1 MAIGPLFAECAVR
14 SLEAYGP
21 AAKIGRGAAQA
32 SLTITDG
39 IPGFREGIIAFR
51 GTERDPRDIAA
62 DLRASPV
69 VVGGVTV
76 HRGIYEAFESI
87 MPELAKL
94 PHGRYTAT
102 GHSLG
107 GALALLA
114 GVWLQ
119 DVRRVV
125 TFGAPRVLDVAG
137 ADAMAAEVG
146 LVGAQKCS
154 VYRVVRRGDP
164 VPWLPPLAAGA
175 WLGARYRHVG
185 ELLYIDRLGRIR
197 HSPTQ
202 LECAYDLAIGP
213 RVDPLAA
220 HSMRGYLEA
229 LRGPTA

>member
-1 MAIGPLFAECAVR
+1 MAIGPLFAECAAK

-21 AAKIGRGAAQA
+21 AATIGRGAAQA
-32 SLTITDG
+32 SVTMTGG

-51 GTERDPRDIAA
+51 GTDRDPRDIAA

-69 VVGGVTV
+69 GVGGVTV

-87 MPELAKL
+87 KQELVKL

-114 GVWLQ
+114 GVWLG

-125 TFGAPRVLDVAG
+125 TFGAPRVLDVAV
-137 ADAMAAEVG
+137 DTTSTSS
-146 LVGAQKCS
+146 CP

-164 VPWLPPLAAGA
+164 VPWLPPLTASA

-185 ELLYIDRLGRIR
+185 QLLYIDRLGRIR
-197 HSPTQ
+197 HSPAQ

-229 LRGPTA
+229 LQGPAS